1 MIKIYTKPTPCGRC
15 NIARSEL
22 IRRGIEFSEHT
33 DIMPI
38 RERITA
44 AGITDYPII
53 DTGDKL
59 VGGLDAIDWIRQHGV
74 K

>member
-1 MIKIYTKPTPCGRC
+1 MIRLYTKKGPCGRC

-22 IRRGIEFSEHT
+22 IRRGIEFAEHT
-33 DIMPI
+33 DIMSI
-38 RERITA
+38 RERLAA
-44 AGITDYPII
+44 AGISDYPII

-59 VGGLDAIDWIRQHGV
+59 LGGSEAIDWIRLHGV